1 MIPVAC
7 RGAARIRRPQCVLRG
22 SRGRQRNRV
31 HGSHRSGLVRS
42 GSLAEKPIE
51 HFGARLPTLAER
63 TGGPRS
69 DLACSLLPL
78 TEILDVCHQ
87 ALRRREGFARTNLR
101 LWHGLRA
108 AVWQQNQNEAKP
120 ECHSQK
126 KPHNTP
132 PFPGCFTSAL
142 PKTSVEIAR
151 VVELLCVHGEVAV
164 AVAGAESPSEAS
176 CTRMASDRYWKQITK
191 SSM

>member
-1 MIPVAC
+1 MAVRDPTMHASCC
-7 RGAARIRRPQCVLRG
+7 RSQKFWMSVTTP
-22 SRGRQRNRV
+22 
-31 HGSHRSGLVRS
+31 
-42 GSLAEKPIE
+42 
-51 HFGARLPTLAER
+51 F
-63 TGGPRS
+63 
-69 DLACSLLPL
+69 
-78 TEILDVCHQ
+78 
-87 ALRRREGFARTNLR
+87 RRREGFARTNLR

-151 VVELLCVHGEVAV
+151 VVELLCVYGEVAV
-164 AVAGAESPSEAS
+164 AVAGAESPSETHTLGS
-176 CTRMASDRYWKQITK
+176 YCDWRLTK
-191 SSM
+191 R